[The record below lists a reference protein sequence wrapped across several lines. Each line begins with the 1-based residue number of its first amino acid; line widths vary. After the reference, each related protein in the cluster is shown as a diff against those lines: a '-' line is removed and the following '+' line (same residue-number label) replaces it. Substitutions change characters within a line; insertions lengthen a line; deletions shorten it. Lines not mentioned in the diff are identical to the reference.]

1 MIYNGRF
8 IDPYKEMIKY
18 QQLTKFIPMKKRLL
32 NYFVFFVTTVMLLSS
47 CGGLQKMADRAN
59 EVEYTLKPNVLE
71 MHAEQVA
78 MKLSVKFPAKY
89 FDKKAILIV
98 TPVLKYDGGEKQYR
112 SFTIQGESVKEN
124 NEYRVPYATSKTISV
139 EDTIPYADVMRISEL
154 ELRITASAG
163 DKKINFI
170 SPIIGKG
177 VITTPRLVAYGM
189 FIDSE
194 NAGGSTI
201 MATVQLPEQ
210 STAQSS
216 VQLFYALQKSNLSR
230 TEMRK
235 SEIVKILAE
244 IKANSEGGENEIS
257 GLVISSY
264 ASPDGPLAM
273 NQKLVT
279 NRGAAAKKFIEK
291 ELKKAKVAKLDD
303 ANFITTATTADEDW
317 EGFKALVQASELEE
331 KDLIL
336 RVLSMYQDPEVRE
349 REIKNIA
356 EAYSSLKNDILP
368 MLRRSVLKVNFKS
381 ATKSNDELLTLA
393 TSNPA
398 TLSNLELMHAA
409 TLTEDLDKK
418 VAIYLQAIAK
428 ESTDWKA
435 YNNLACVYISQKNLA
450 EAKVNLNKA
459 NQLNDANGMVLNN
472 LGVLALADGN
482 TDEAVRY
489 FNEAKAAGCTSNAV
503 NYNLAVLQLKNAE
516 YNDAVSTFGADA
528 SFNKALAQ
536 LLAGNSAAAE
546 STMNTL
552 GDSKHGA
559 FYYLKA
565 IIAARQNKQ
574 ADVLVFLKKAVE
586 LDASFKAYA
595 DADREFLKVAGS
607 DEFNAL
613 IK

>member
-1 MIYNGRF
+1 
-8 IDPYKEMIKY
+8 MIKY
-18 QQLTKFIPMKKRLL
+18 QQLTKIIQMKKAIL
-32 NYFVFFVTTVMLLSS
+32 NYFVFFVMITIMLSS

-71 MHAEQVA
+71 MHAEQVP

-89 FDKKAILIV
+89 FDKKAILVV

-124 NEYRVPYATSKTISV
+124 NVYRVPYATSKTISV
-139 EDTIPYADVMRISEL
+139 EDTIPYIDVMRISEL

-163 DKKINFI
+163 DKKIDFV
-170 SPIIGKG
+170 SPIVGKG

-189 FIDSE
+189 LIDSE

-216 VQLFYALQKSNLSR
+216 AQLFYALQKSNLSR
-230 TEMRK
+230 TEMSK
-235 SEIVKILAE
+235 SEIVKILEE

-264 ASPDGPLAM
+264 ASPDGPLDM
-273 NQKLVT
+273 NQKLVA
-279 NRGAAAKKFIEK
+279 NRGETAKKFIVK

-303 ANFITTATTADEDW
+303 ADFITTATTADEDW

-356 EAYSSLKNDILP
+356 EAYTSLKNEILP

-393 TSNPA
+393 TSNPVA
-398 TLSNLELMHAA
+398 LSNL
-409 TLTEDLDKK
+409 
-418 VAIYLQAIAK
+418 
-428 ESTDWKA
+428 
-435 YNNLACVYISQKNLA
+435 
-450 EAKVNLNKA
+450 
-459 NQLNDANGMVLNN
+459 
-472 LGVLALADGN
+472 
-482 TDEAVRY
+482 
-489 FNEAKAAGCTSNAV
+489 
-503 NYNLAVLQLKNAE
+503 
-516 YNDAVSTFGADA
+516 
-528 SFNKALAQ
+528 
-536 LLAGNSAAAE
+536 
-546 STMNTL
+546 
-552 GDSKHGA
+552 
-559 FYYLKA
+559 
-565 IIAARQNKQ
+565 
-574 ADVLVFLKKAVE
+574 
-586 LDASFKAYA
+586 
-595 DADREFLKVAGS
+595 
-607 DEFNAL
+607 
-613 IK
+613 